1 MQCAARGSKP
11 EVVHAR
17 ACVAFFVLAIAGCAH
32 ARDPAWVRDEVE
44 RRTGHAPDV
53 ARKAGDAPRV
63 PKDVA
68 IADGVSEE
76 EAVALALWN
85 HPRFRVELA
94 RLSTARANLA
104 DARRPSN
111 PTLRFLF
118 PAGPQ
123 ALAALLTWPLENL
136 VAMPRR
142 IDIAST
148 DLDATAESVVQTAL
162 DVTRDVRLAH
172 VEWVLADDRLRV
184 RRQLAAQADAIAVI
198 AEARGK
204 AGDVALREGD
214 AARADALVAADEA
227 ARAEHDVAIA
237 ERRLRVLV
245 GYGEHALPLRP
256 TAVEVEPGDPGAR
269 DDLPQLAIAAR
280 PDLRA
285 AQLAIESAGARI
297 GLEKLAVLRFAG
309 VANVQGASITGGV
322 QAELPIA
329 NQNQGGIG
337 RARAEL
343 EAASWRYQELRLR
356 IVGEVED
363 ARLRLARALGSLATY
378 RETIVVARQRD
389 IAVVTAAYELGEAD
403 YAGVLIA
410 SQRLEEARLREVEL
424 VAEARRARAE
434 LERALGRRL
443 ATLPQEVRR

>member
-1 MQCAARGSKP
+1 MASLLL
-11 EVVHAR
+11 
-17 ACVAFFVLAIAGCAH
+17 AFAGCAH
-32 ARDPAWVRDEVE
+32 ARNSEWVADEVA
-44 RRTGHAPDV
+44 RRTGYAPDV
-53 ARKAGDAPRV
+53 ERKAGDAPRV
-63 PKDVA
+63 PTGVS

-76 EAVALALWN
+76 EAVAIALWN
-85 HPRFRVELA
+85 HPRFRVDLA
-94 RLSTARANLA
+94 RLATARANLA

-123 ALAALLTWPLENL
+123 QLAALLTWPLENL
-136 VAMPRR
+136 VAMRRR

-148 DLDATAESVVQTAL
+148 DLDAAAESVVQTAL
-162 DVTRDVRLAH
+162 DVTRDARIAH

-204 AGDVALREGD
+204 AGDVALRERD
-214 AARADALVAADEA
+214 AARADALVAADDA

-237 ERRLRVLV
+237 ERRLRVLL
-245 GYGEHALPLRP
+245 GDGEHPLRP
-256 TAVEVEPGDPGAR
+256 SAVDVVLDDPTAR
-269 DDLPQLAIAAR
+269 DDLPQLAIASR

-297 GLEKLAVLRFAG
+297 GLEKLAVLRLAG

-343 EAASWRYQELRLR
+343 EAASWRYQDLRLR

-363 ARLRLARALGSLATY
+363 ARLRLRRALGSLATY
-378 RETIVVARQRD
+378 RQTIVAARQGD
-389 IAVVTAAYELGEAD
+389 IAVVTAAYELGEQD

-424 VAEARRARAE
+424 VAEVRRARAE

-443 ATLPQEVRR
+443 ATAPKEGRP

>member
-1 MQCAARGSKP
+1 M
-11 EVVHAR
+11 HAH
-17 ACVAFFVLAIAGCAH
+17 ACMAFLVLGFAGCAH
-32 ARDPAWVRDEVE
+32 ARDPAWVADEVE

-53 ARKAGDAPRV
+53 ARKAGDAPIV
-63 PKDVA
+63 PKGVT
-68 IADGVSEE
+68 IADGVSED

-94 RLSTARANLA
+94 RLSNARANLA

-123 ALAALLTWPLENL
+123 QLAALLTWPLENL
-136 VAMPRR
+136 VSMRRR

-148 DLDATAESVVQTAL
+148 DLDAAAESVVQTAL
-162 DVTRDVRLAH
+162 DITRDARLAH
-172 VEWVLADDRLRV
+172 VEWLLAGDRLRV

-227 ARAEHDVAIA
+227 ARAEQDVAIA
-237 ERRLRVLV
+237 QRRLLVLM
-245 GYGEHALPLRP
+245 GYGEHALALRP
-256 TAVEVEPGDPGAR
+256 TAGQVPTDDPTQRGDLTR
-269 DDLPQLAIAAR
+269 VAIASR

-309 VANVQGASITGGV
+309 VGNLQGASITGGV

-343 EAASWRYQELRLR
+343 EAASWRYRDLRLR

-363 ARLRLARALGSLATY
+363 ARIRLARALGSLTIY
-378 RETIVVARQRD
+378 RETIVAARQRD
-389 IAVVTAAYELGEAD
+389 IDVVTAAYELGEQD

-410 SQRLEEARLREVEL
+410 TQRLEEARLREVEL
-424 VAEARRARAE
+424 VADLRRARAE

-443 ATLPQEVRR
+443 ATTPREVRE